1 MRVKIN
7 NQKYLSTIKIG
18 FLDKIFLKR
27 ALKYLMRSR
36 LDIINTK
43 NFLDSWT
50 IESNSLNNFL
60 ISKKTKNN
68 TLHFCIYKNIKGVQ

>member
-1 MRVKIN
+1 MRIN
-7 NQKYLSTIKIG
+7 NHEYLSTIKIG
-18 FLDKIFLKR
+18 FLDKFFIKKV
-27 ALKYLMRSR
+27 LKYLMRSR
-36 LDIINTK
+36 LDIINTQ
-43 NFLDSWT
+43 NFLGNWI